1 MIKRI
6 DGFMLEKML
15 KNGLANLRL
24 HEKEINDLNVFPV
37 PDGDT
42 GTNMCK
48 TLESGASKIQ
58 SNADTSV
65 VLKAIS
71 VGMLL
76 GARGN
81 SGVILS
87 QFFKGFYTELR
98 NKPVIGIG
106 ELRNGLIM
114 GYRNAYKTVLRPVE
128 GTMLTV
134 AREGIE
140 NIRGQI
146 SRLTPCDVLISMY
159 IAEMK
164 KILSQTPDM
173 LDVLK
178 EAGVVDSGAA
188 GFILIFEG
196 MLKSLYGE
204 HIEDTALDFSV
215 KEESKKIE
223 VTPEIF
229 NENSAFEDGY
239 CMEFILQLMKTG
251 EFDQNFKMKSF
262 TGVLESYGN
271 SVVAVQDNMLVKVH
285 VHTKNPS
292 KIIRTCEE
300 YGVFIDFK
308 LENMQVQHNEKKAKV
323 KDFARIAV
331 SNGEGFTELF
341 ESFGCDAV
349 LDGGATMNTSSK
361 EFVDAFKKVNAK
373 KIVVLPNN
381 SNVILAAKQA
391 AEIYKEAEITVLS
404 TKTLAE
410 GYFALAM
417 DMADSDDFARR
428 IKQMENGATSTL
440 TLQETTASRAYSVN
454 ELSCKEGDEIC
465 LLGGELI
472 CVKNNMTDCIRSGL
486 TLVPDMDEKEMCIVF
501 RGKDADE
508 DAEDD
513 VREIIEESWPG
524 MEVEFVYGG
533 QEIYHWIIGI
543 S

>member
-1 MIKRI
+1 
-6 DGFMLEKML
+6 
-15 KNGLANLRL
+15 
-24 HEKEINDLNVFPV
+24 
-37 PDGDT
+37 
-42 GTNMCK
+42 
-48 TLESGASKIQ
+48 
-58 SNADTSV
+58 
-65 VLKAIS
+65 
-71 VGMLL
+71 
-76 GARGN
+76 
-81 SGVILS
+81 
-87 QFFKGFYTELR
+87 
-98 NKPVIGIG
+98 
-106 ELRNGLIM
+106 
-114 GYRNAYKTVLRPVE
+114 
-128 GTMLTV
+128 
-134 AREGIE
+134 
-140 NIRGQI
+140 
-146 SRLTPCDVLISMY
+146 
-159 IAEMK
+159 
-164 KILSQTPDM
+164 
-173 LDVLK
+173 
-178 EAGVVDSGAA
+178 
-188 GFILIFEG
+188 
-196 MLKSLYGE
+196 
-204 HIEDTALDFSV
+204 
-215 KEESKKIE
+215 
-223 VTPEIF
+223 
-229 NENSAFEDGY
+229 
-239 CMEFILQLMKTG
+239 
-251 EFDQNFKMKSF
+251 
-262 TGVLESYGN
+262 
-271 SVVAVQDNMLVKVH
+271 
-285 VHTKNPS
+285 
-292 KIIRTCEE
+292 
-300 YGVFIDFK
+300 
-308 LENMQVQHNEKKAKV
+308 
-323 KDFARIAV
+323 
-331 SNGEGFTELF
+331 
-341 ESFGCDAV
+341 
-349 LDGGATMNTSSK
+349 MNTSSK